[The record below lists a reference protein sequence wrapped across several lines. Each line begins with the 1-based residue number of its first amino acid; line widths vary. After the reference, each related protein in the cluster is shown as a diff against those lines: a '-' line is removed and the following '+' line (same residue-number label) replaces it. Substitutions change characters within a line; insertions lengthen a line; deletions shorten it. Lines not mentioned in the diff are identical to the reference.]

1 MVEKNFWYYLYVKI
15 IKKSKIFGRKLC
27 RIVKK
32 FLNNNL
38 TVSIGIDTCK
48 NSSIDIKEIIENADK
63 ALYKAK
69 ESGRNRCLHYHDFK
83 NF

>member
-1 MVEKNFWYYLYVKI
+1 VCKDY
-15 IKKSKIFGRKLC
+15 KKSKIFGRKLC

>member
-1 MVEKNFWYYLYVKI
+1 M
-15 IKKSKIFGRKLC
+15 
-27 RIVKK
+27 
-32 FLNNNL
+32 

-48 NSSIDIKEIIENADK
+48 NSSIDIREIIKNADK

-69 ESGRNRCLHYHDFK
+69 ESGRNRCLHYNDFK

>member
-1 MVEKNFWYYLYVKI
+1 Y
-15 IKKSKIFGRKLC
+15 KKSKIFGRKLC

-48 NSSIDIKEIIENADK
+48 NSSIDIREIIENADK